1 MNRFFVVVPFYNEA
15 DWILSTLD
23 ALAAQSDRDYTLV
36 CVDNGSTDASAQIV
50 RDFAR
55 RGTLPDVRLV
65 VEPLKGTGAASDTGF
80 RYSILNGAT
89 HLLRTDAD
97 CIPASDWIAKIRRT
111 FASGAEMVA
120 GRIVP
125 RKDREY
131 RLADAIVLPLLLGV
145 VKSYAKRFRRGRGYK
160 SGWMLVAG
168 NNLAI
173 TAGLY
178 TRCGGFPRSDLSQQN
193 EDRVLFDRAR
203 AFTDRIVYRDDVVV
217 YNSIRRVRAY
227 GYVNT
232 LLWYWDRKYRPR
244 LVDIR

>member
-1 MNRFFVVVPFYNEA
+1 MYRFFVVVPFYNEA
-15 DWILSTLD
+15 DWILPTLD
-23 ALAAQSDRDYTLV
+23 ALAAQTDRDYTLV
-36 CVDNGSTDASAQIV
+36 CVDNGSADASAGIV

-55 RGTLPDVRLV
+55 RNSGQDVRLI
-65 VEPLKGTGAASDTGF
+65 VERAKGTGAASDTGF
-80 RYSILNGAT
+80 RYSIANGAT
-89 HLLRTDAD
+89 HVLRTDAD
-97 CIPASDWIAKIRRT
+97 CIPASDWIANIRHA

-125 RKDREY
+125 RHDREY
-131 RLADAIVLPLLLGV
+131 RWADAIVVPLLLGI

-160 SGWMLVAG
+160 AGWMLVAG

-173 TAGLY
+173 TADLY
-178 TRCGGFPRSDLSQQN
+178 VRCGGFPRSDLSQQN

-203 AFTDRIVYRDDVVV
+203 ALTDRIVYRDDVVV

-227 GYVNT
+227 GYVKT
-232 LLWYWDRKYRPR
+232 LLWYWDRKYRPQ